1 MARVT
6 VSYEFADGEL
16 IHVTAEGKRSYP
28 DAMAELR
35 ATAVKGLHDALGE
48 MRAFQA
54 PVESEAGE

>member
-6 VSYEFADGEL
+6 VSYEFADGEM

-35 ATAVKGLHDALGE
+35 ATAVRGMHDALAE
-48 MRAFQA
+48 MRSAFPEA
-54 PVESEAGE
+54 AAEAGE